1 MHIVELIIDLMLQ
14 LKIGNHF
21 RSTVTLQGPF
31 ADVKEVTQILVVQQM
46 LTLFLMRSMQFLINL
61 MHDQLQ
67 FFVLSVEVFREVGRI
82 IDEGRLKGDPAT
94 IEELRYYFNLRTGKV
109 SPK

>member
-31 ADVKEVTQILVVQQM
+31 ADVKEVT
-46 LTLFLMRSMQFLINL
+46 
-61 MHDQLQ
+61 
-67 FFVLSVEVFREVGRI
+67 
-82 IDEGRLKGDPAT
+82 
-94 IEELRYYFNLRTGKV
+94 
-109 SPK
+109 

>member
-21 RSTVTLQGPF
+21 RSAVTLQGPF
-31 ADVKEVTQILVVQQM
+31 ADVKEVAQVLVVQQM
-46 LTLFLMRSMQFLINL
+46 LTLFLMRSVQFLINL

-67 FFVLSVEVFREVGRI
+67 FFVLSVEVFR
-82 IDEGRLKGDPAT
+82 D
-94 IEELRYYFNLRTGKV
+94 V
-109 SPK
+109 SHHFQKSSFIVYIPHIQSFR

>member
-31 ADVKEVTQILVVQQM
+31 ADVKEVTQVLVVQQM

-67 FFVLSVEVFREVGRI
+67 FFVLSVEVFR
-82 IDEGRLKGDPAT
+82 D
-94 IEELRYYFNLRTGKV
+94 V
-109 SPK
+109 SHHFQKSRVIVYIPHIQSFR